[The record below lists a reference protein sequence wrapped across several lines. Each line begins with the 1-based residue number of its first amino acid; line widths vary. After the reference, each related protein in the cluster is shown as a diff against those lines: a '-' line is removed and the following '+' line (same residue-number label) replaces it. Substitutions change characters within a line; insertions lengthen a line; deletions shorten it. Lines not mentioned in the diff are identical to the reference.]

1 MSKGKIMSQPV
12 PQRAITAPPKRVWV
26 LNAAHRCDACGV
38 SRAYVYLVLKTT
50 ERLPNGGS
58 LLLCAHH
65 ARQHW
70 PAVKP
75 LVWMFIDESAHLL
88 EEVKDD
94 GHWIEGQ
101 EARIPNRPAQPP
113 KQP

>member
-1 MSKGKIMSQPV
+1 MSQQPSH
-12 PQRAITAPPKRVWV
+12 PRAITAAPKRVWV
-26 LNAAHRCDACGV
+26 LNAAHRCDACG
-38 SRAYVYLVLKTT
+38 SRAYVYLVLKVT
-50 ERLPNGGS
+50 ERLPDGGS

-70 PAVKP
+70 PKVKH

-94 GHWIEGQ
+94 GWYIEGV
-101 EARIPNRPAQPP
+101 EARIPNRPPQPP

>member
-1 MSKGKIMSQPV
+1 M
-12 PQRAITAPPKRVWV
+12 
-26 LNAAHRCDACGV
+26 
-38 SRAYVYLVLKTT
+38 
-50 ERLPNGGS
+50 
-58 LLLCAHH
+58 CAHH

-70 PAVKP
+70 PKLKP
-75 LVWMFIDESAHLL
+75 LVWMFIDESAHLI

-101 EARIPNRPAQPP
+101 EAALPKRPPQPP